1 MTPMRL
7 RPTVATSTWFRIASV
22 AGLVIVGVAVF
33 AVRPAGATSRAAAQ
47 APGPSVTAAVPTAP
61 PTTAEAQQRSE
72 IDDPAARTMRLV
84 IWALVGLGVVIACGT
99 GYFWVRTR
107 PPLLDPITVVPL
119 TEVTGRVE
127 QVAEVADVGR
137 PGSVR
142 SAASI
147 GPIDEER
154 SRRSLDRW
162 GETYAPLPSAVP
174 ASGDVLSRPTEEEK

>member
-1 MTPMRL
+1 MTSMQL
-7 RPTVATSTWFRIASV
+7 RPAAAPSTWFRVASV
-22 AGLVIVGVAVF
+22 AGLVIVGAAVF
-33 AVRPAGATSRAAAQ
+33 AVRPAGATSGASAQ
-47 APGPSVTAAVPTAP
+47 APGPSVTAAIPTAP

-119 TEVTGRVE
+119 TEVTGGVE
-127 QVAEVADVGR
+127 RVAEVSDVGR
-137 PGSVR
+137 PGAALPSAPVR
-142 SAASI
+142 SA
-147 GPIDEER
+147 DDER
-154 SRRSLDRW
+154 SRRSLERW

-174 ASGDVLSRPTEEEK
+174 ASGDVASRPTEEER